1 VTLKLLAS
9 RAADT
14 VIMIVVLAAV
24 AMLTFGVWKFMRENH
39 KPAATITC
47 PYCGKQIPINVGKEN
62 NK

>member
-1 VTLKLLAS
+1 MTLKLLAS

-24 AMLTFGVWKFMRENH
+24 AMLTFGVWKLMREKN
-39 KPAATITC
+39 KPQVVITC

-62 NK
+62 SK